1 MNEESLKK
9 NYKKEINK
17 KIAKFDVNPFIIDE
31 NNRVLLGKR
40 ISNVQYGNSW
50 HMPGGKVFINERI
63 PESLKRMTKLKTGV
77 EIELYYNSFNDNVIG
92 VYDDPIRDP
101 REHVIGITFLC
112 RFDSGKIKP
121 GGNCS
126 EVRFVSEDEMLKLTL
141 AFGHDYMLIDSFR
154 FLKNKGII

>member
-1 MNEESLKK
+1 MNEENLKN
-9 NYKKEINK
+9 NYKKKINK
-17 KIAKFDVNPFIIDE
+17 KIAKFDINPFIIDRR
-31 NNRVLLGKR
+31 NRVLLGKR

-63 PESLKRMTKLKTGV
+63 SDSLKRMTKLKTGA
-77 EIELYYNSFNDNVIG
+77 EIELYFNSFNDNVIG
-92 VYDDPIRDP
+92 VYDDPERDP

-112 RFDSGKIKP
+112 RLKAGDIKP

-126 EVRFVSEDEMLKLTL
+126 EVRFIPEQEISKLQL
-141 AFGHDYMLIDSFR
+141 AFGHDYMLSDSFK